1 MTVRPVA
8 RPRFDTPTSRRLD
21 SAFGFPPAQTPLA
34 IILITGAAGF
44 IGSHLA
50 ERLLARGDKVVG
62 LDNFDP
68 FYPREGKER
77 NLLGPKANPG
87 FTFVEADLRDAR
99 AMAELVERHRPQR
112 IVHLAAKAGV
122 RPSLENPAA
131 YVEANVLGTLHLL
144 LACQRFPVEHFVF
157 ASSSSVY
164 GKDVQAACT
173 EDAPTDSPA
182 SPYGATKKAGEVLC
196 FTYSQLMKIPVTCLR
211 LFTVFGPRQRPDL
224 AIHKFVHLIEAGKPV
239 PFFGDGSSRRDYTF
253 VSDTAEGITA
263 ALDRPDG
270 YQIYNLGRGNPV
282 TLTQMVEAVE
292 RALEKKAVLDRQPD
306 QPGDVRTTWADIS
319 KARARLGYQPKVE
332 LEEGVRRFLDWW
344 REGGR

>member
-1 MTVRPVA
+1 LA
-8 RPRFDTPTSRRLD
+8 R
-21 SAFGFPPAQTPLA
+21 
-34 IILITGAAGF
+34 ILITGAAGF

-50 ERLLARGDKVVG
+50 ERLLARGDQVLG

-68 FYPREGKER
+68 FYPREAKER
-77 NLLGPKANPG
+77 NLRGSQAHAA
-87 FTFVEADLRDAR
+87 FTFVEADLRDAH

-112 IVHLAAKAGV
+112 VVHLAAKAGV

-131 YVEANVLGTLHLL
+131 YVEANVHGTLNLL

-173 EDAPTDSPA
+173 EGAPTDSPA

-196 FTYSQLMKIPVTCLR
+196 FTYHQLLKIPITCLR
-211 LFTVFGPRQRPDL
+211 LFTVYGPRQRPDL
-224 AIHKFVHLIEAGKPV
+224 AIHKFVRLLEAGKPL

-253 VSDTAEGITA
+253 VEDTVGGITA
-263 ALDRPDG
+263 ALDHPDG

-282 TLTQMVEAVE
+282 TLAAMVEAVE
-292 RALEKKAVLDRQPD
+292 RGLGKKAVLDRQPE

-319 KARARLGYQPKVE
+319 KAKTRLGYQPKVQFE
-332 LEEGVRRFLDWW
+332 QGVDRFLAWW
-344 REGGR
+344 RKVSRGD

>member
-1 MTVRPVA
+1 MA
-8 RPRFDTPTSRRLD
+8 L
-21 SAFGFPPAQTPLA
+21 
-34 IILITGAAGF
+34 ILITGAAGF

-62 LDNFDP
+62 LDNIDP
-68 FYPREGKER
+68 YYPREAKEL
-77 NLLGPKANPG
+77 NLSGPKAHAA
-87 FTFVEADLRDAR
+87 FTFVEADLRDVG
-99 AMAELVERHRPQR
+99 AMAGLVERHRPQR

-131 YVEANVLGTLHLL
+131 YVEANVHGTLNLL

-196 FTYSQLMKIPVTCLR
+196 FTYHQLLKMPVSCLR
-211 LFTVFGPRQRPDL
+211 LFTVYGPRQRPVL
-224 AIHKFVHLIEAGKPV
+224 AIRKFVSLIEAGKPL

-253 VSDTAEGITA
+253 VSDTVEGITA
-263 ALDRPDG
+263 ALDHPDG

-282 TLTQMVEAVE
+282 TLSAMVAAVE
-292 RALEKKAVLDRQPD
+292 RALGKKVVLDRQPE
-306 QPGDVRTTWADIS
+306 QPGDVRTTWAEIS
-319 KARARLGYQPKVE
+319 KARTRLGYQPKVQ
-332 LEEGVRRFLDWW
+332 LDLGVERFVGWW
-344 REGGR
+344 REAGR

>member
-1 MTVRPVA
+1 MA
-8 RPRFDTPTSRRLD
+8 R
-21 SAFGFPPAQTPLA
+21 
-34 IILITGAAGF
+34 ILITGAAGF

-50 ERLLARGDKVVG
+50 EGLLVRGDQVVG

-68 FYPREGKER
+68 FYAREAKER
-77 NLLGPKANPG
+77 NLLGPKASSA
-87 FTFVEADLRDAR
+87 FTFVEADLRDAD
-99 AMAELVERHRPQR
+99 AMAGLVERHRPQR
-112 IVHLAAKAGV
+112 VVHLAAKAGV

-131 YVEANVLGTLHLL
+131 YVEANVHGTLNLL
-144 LACQRFPVEHFVF
+144 LACRRFPPEHFVF

-173 EDAPTDSPA
+173 EEAPTDSPA

-196 FTYSQLMKIPVTCLR
+196 FTYHQLLKVPVTCLR
-211 LFTVFGPRQRPDL
+211 LFTAYGPRQRPDL
-224 AIHKFVHLIEAGKPV
+224 AIHKFVRLIEAGKPV

-253 VSDTAEGITA
+253 VSDTVEGITA

-282 TLTQMVEAVE
+282 TLREMLEAVE
-292 RALEKKAVLDRQPD
+292 RGLAKKAVLDPQPE

-319 KARARLGYQPKVE
+319 KAKTHLGYAPQVE
-332 LEEGVRRFLDWW
+332 FEEGVARFVRWW
-344 REGGR
+344 RETGR

>member
-1 MTVRPVA
+1 MA
-8 RPRFDTPTSRRLD
+8 L
-21 SAFGFPPAQTPLA
+21 
-34 IILITGAAGF
+34 ILITGAAGF

-50 ERLLARGDKVVG
+50 ERLLARGDQVIG

-68 FYPREGKER
+68 FYPREAKER
-77 NLLGPKANPG
+77 NLSGPKAHAA
-87 FTFVEADLRDAR
+87 FTFVEADLRDAG
-99 AMAELVERHRPQR
+99 AMADLVERHRPQR
-112 IVHLAAKAGV
+112 VVHLAAKAGV

-131 YVEANVLGTLHLL
+131 YVEANVHGTLNLL
-144 LACQRFPVEHFVF
+144 LACQRTPVEHFVF

-164 GKDVQAACT
+164 GKDVQAACS

-196 FTYSQLMKIPVTCLR
+196 FTYHQLLKIPVTCLR

-224 AIHKFVHLIEAGKPV
+224 AIHKFVRLIEEGKPV

-253 VSDTAEGITA
+253 VDDTVSGITA

-270 YQIYNLGRGNPV
+270 YQVYNLGRGNPV
-282 TLTQMVEAVE
+282 TLAAMVEAVE
-292 RALEKKAVLDRQPD
+292 SALEKKAGLDRQPE

-319 KARARLGYQPKVE
+319 KARTRLGYEPKVQ
-332 LEEGVRRFLDWW
+332 LDQGVERFVKWW
-344 REGGR
+344 RGAGRGA

>member
-1 MTVRPVA
+1 MAP
-8 RPRFDTPTSRRLD
+8 
-21 SAFGFPPAQTPLA
+21 
-34 IILITGAAGF
+34 ILITGAAGF
-44 IGSHLA
+44 IGSHLT
-50 ERLLARGDKVVG
+50 ERLLARGDQVVG

-68 FYPREGKER
+68 FYPREAKER
-77 NLLGPKANPG
+77 NLLGPKAHAG
-87 FTFVEADLRDAR
+87 FTFVEADLRDAG
-99 AMAELVERHRPQR
+99 ALLELVERHRPQR

-131 YVEANVLGTLHLL
+131 YVEANVHGTLNLL
-144 LACQRFPVEHFVF
+144 LACRRFPAEHFVF

-196 FTYSQLMKIPVTCLR
+196 FTYHQLLKMPVTCLR
-211 LFTVFGPRQRPDL
+211 LFTVYGPRQRPDL
-224 AIHKFVHLIEAGKPV
+224 AIHKFVRLIEAGKPL

-253 VSDTAEGITA
+253 VEDTVSGITA

-282 TLTQMVEAVE
+282 TLGEMVAAVE
-292 RALEKKAVLDRQPD
+292 RALGKKAVLDRQPE
-306 QPGDVRTTWADIS
+306 QPGDVRTTWADIT
-319 KARARLGYQPKVE
+319 KAKTRLGYQPLVE
-332 LEEGVRRFLDWW
+332 FDEGVARFVEWW
-344 REGGR
+344 QESG

>member
-1 MTVRPVA
+1 
-8 RPRFDTPTSRRLD
+8 
-21 SAFGFPPAQTPLA
+21 LA
-34 IILITGAAGF
+34 LILITGAAGF

-50 ERLLARGDKVVG
+50 ERLLTRGDQVVG

-68 FYPREGKER
+68 FYPREAKER
-77 NLLGPKANPG
+77 NLLGPKAHAG

-131 YVEANVLGTLHLL
+131 YVESNVHGTLNLL
-144 LACQRFPVEHFVF
+144 LACRRFSPEHFVF

-164 GKDVQAACT
+164 GKDVQAACA
-173 EDAPTDSPA
+173 EEAPTDSPA

-196 FTYSQLMKIPVTCLR
+196 FTYHQLLKIPITCLR
-211 LFTVFGPRQRPDL
+211 LFTVYGPRQRPDL
-224 AIHKFVHLIEAGKPV
+224 AIHKFVRLIEAGKPV

-253 VSDTAEGITA
+253 VEDTVSGITA
-263 ALDRPDG
+263 ALDRADG

-282 TLTQMVEAVE
+282 TLREMLEAVE
-292 RALEKKAVLDRQPD
+292 RALGKKAVLDCQPE

-319 KARARLGYQPKVE
+319 KAKTRLGYQPTVHFD
-332 LEEGVRRFLDWW
+332 EGVERFVKWW
-344 REGGR
+344 REAGR

>member
-1 MTVRPVA
+1 MAP
-8 RPRFDTPTSRRLD
+8 
-21 SAFGFPPAQTPLA
+21 
-34 IILITGAAGF
+34 ILITGAAGF

-50 ERLLARGDKVVG
+50 ERLLARGDQVVG

-68 FYPREGKER
+68 FYPREDKER
-77 NLLGPKANPG
+77 NLGGPKAHSA
-87 FTFVEADLRDAR
+87 FTFVEADLRDAG
-99 AMAELVERHRPQR
+99 ALADVVERHRPQR

-131 YVEANVLGTLHLL
+131 YVEANVHGTLNLL
-144 LACQRFPVEHFVF
+144 LACRRFPAEHFVF

-196 FTYSQLMKIPVTCLR
+196 FTYHQLLKMPVTCLR
-211 LFTVFGPRQRPDL
+211 LFTVYGPRQRPDL
-224 AIHKFVHLIEAGKPV
+224 AIHKFVRLIEAGKPL
-239 PFFGDGSSRRDYTF
+239 PFFGDGASRRDYTF
-253 VSDTAEGITA
+253 VEDTVRGITA

-282 TLTQMVEAVE
+282 TLGEMVAAVE
-292 RALEKKAVLDRQPD
+292 RALGKKAVLDRQPE
-306 QPGDVRTTWADIS
+306 QPGDVRTTWADIT
-319 KARARLGYQPKVE
+319 KAKTRLGYQPKVPFD
-332 LEEGVRRFLDWW
+332 EGVARFVEWW
-344 REGGR
+344 QKSG

>member
-1 MTVRPVA
+1 
-8 RPRFDTPTSRRLD
+8 
-21 SAFGFPPAQTPLA
+21 LA
-34 IILITGAAGF
+34 LILITGAAGF

-50 ERLLARGDKVVG
+50 ERLLARGDQVVG

-68 FYPREGKER
+68 FYPREAKER
-77 NLLGPKANPG
+77 NLGGPKAHSG

-99 AMAELVERHRPQR
+99 AMAEVVERHRPQR

-131 YVEANVLGTLHLL
+131 YVEVNVHGTLSLL

-173 EDAPTDSPA
+173 EEAPTNSPA
-182 SPYGATKKAGEVLC
+182 SPYGATKKAGELLC
-196 FTYSQLMKIPVTCLR
+196 FTYHQLLKIPMTCLR
-211 LFTVFGPRQRPDL
+211 LFTVYGPRQRPDL
-224 AIHKFVHLIEAGKPV
+224 AIRKFVRLIEEGKQV
-239 PFFGDGSSRRDYTF
+239 PFYGDGSSRRDYTF
-253 VSDTAEGITA
+253 VDDTVSGITA

-282 TLTQMVEAVE
+282 TLAAMVEAVE
-292 RALEKKAVLDRQPD
+292 RALGMKAVLDRQPE

-319 KARARLGYQPKVE
+319 KARTRLGYQPKVQ
-332 LEEGVRRFLDWW
+332 LEAGLERFVKWW
-344 REGGR
+344 RDVGRCG

>member
-1 MTVRPVA
+1 
-8 RPRFDTPTSRRLD
+8 
-21 SAFGFPPAQTPLA
+21 LA
-34 IILITGAAGF
+34 LILITGAAGF

-50 ERLLARGDKVVG
+50 ERLLARGDQVIG

-68 FYPREGKER
+68 FYPREAKER
-77 NLLGPKANPG
+77 NLLGPKAHSG

-99 AMAELVERHRPQR
+99 ATTDLLERYHPQR

-131 YVEANVLGTLHLL
+131 YVEANVHGTLNLL
-144 LACQRFPVEHFVF
+144 LACQRSPVEHLVF

-173 EDAPTDSPA
+173 EEAPTDSPA

-196 FTYSQLMKIPVTCLR
+196 FTYHQLLRIPVSCLR
-211 LFTVFGPRQRPDL
+211 LFTVYGPRQRPDL
-224 AIHKFVHLIEAGKPV
+224 AIHKFARLIEAGKPL

-253 VSDTAEGITA
+253 VEDTVSGITA

-270 YQIYNLGRGNPV
+270 YQLYNLGRGNPV
-282 TLTQMVEAVE
+282 TLSEMVAAVE
-292 RALEKKAVLDRQPD
+292 RALGKKALLDRQPE
-306 QPGDVRTTWADIS
+306 QPGDVRTTWADIT
-319 KARARLGYQPKVE
+319 KAKTRLGYAPQVQF
-332 LEEGVRRFLDWW
+332 EEGVARFVRWW
-344 REGGR
+344 RENG

>member
-1 MTVRPVA
+1 M
-8 RPRFDTPTSRRLD
+8 SL
-21 SAFGFPPAQTPLA
+21 
-34 IILITGAAGF
+34 ILITGAAGF

-50 ERLLARGDKVVG
+50 ERLLARGEQVVG

-68 FYPREGKER
+68 FYPREAKER
-77 NLLGPKANPG
+77 NLSGPKVHPG
-87 FTFVEADLRDAR
+87 FTFVEADLRDAG
-99 AMAELVERHRPQR
+99 AMAGLVERHRPRR

-131 YVEANVLGTLHLL
+131 YVEANVHGTLNLL

-173 EDAPTDSPA
+173 EEAPTDSPA

-196 FTYSQLMKIPVTCLR
+196 FTYHQLLKIPVTCLR
-211 LFTVFGPRQRPDL
+211 LFTVYGPRQRPDL
-224 AIHKFVHLIEAGKPV
+224 AIHKFVRLLEAGKAV
-239 PFFGDGSSRRDYTF
+239 PFFGDGSSRRDHTF
-253 VSDTAEGITA
+253 VDDTVRGITA

-282 TLTQMVEAVE
+282 TLNEMLKAVE
-292 RALEKKAVLDRQPD
+292 SALGKEAVLDPQPE

-319 KARARLGYQPKVE
+319 KAQTRLGYQPKVQ
-332 LEEGVRRFLDWW
+332 LEEGVERFVKWW
-344 REGGR
+344 REAGR

>member
-1 MTVRPVA
+1 MA
-8 RPRFDTPTSRRLD
+8 L
-21 SAFGFPPAQTPLA
+21 
-34 IILITGAAGF
+34 ILITGAAGF

-50 ERLLARGDKVVG
+50 ERLLARGDQVVG

-68 FYPREGKER
+68 FYPREAKER
-77 NLLGPKANPG
+77 NLRGPKAHAS

-99 AMAELVERHRPQR
+99 AMADLMERHRPQR

-122 RPSLENPAA
+122 RPSLEDPAS
-131 YVEANVLGTLHLL
+131 YVESNVHGTLNLL
-144 LACQRFPVEHFVF
+144 LACRRSPVEHFVF

-196 FTYSQLMKIPVTCLR
+196 FTYHQLLKIPMTCLR
-211 LFTVFGPRQRPDL
+211 LFTVYGPRQRPDL
-224 AIHKFVHLIEAGKPV
+224 AIHKFVRLIEAGKPV

-253 VSDTAEGITA
+253 LDDTVSGITA
-263 ALDRPDG
+263 ALDHPDG

-282 TLTQMVEAVE
+282 TLNEMVEAVE
-292 RALEKKAVLDRQPD
+292 RVLGKRAVLDRQPE
-306 QPGDVRTTWADIS
+306 QPGDVCTTWADIT
-319 KARARLGYQPKVE
+319 KAKTRLGYQPKVQF
-332 LEEGVRRFLDWW
+332 EEGVDRFLAWW
-344 REGGR
+344 READR

>member
-1 MTVRPVA
+1 L
-8 RPRFDTPTSRRLD
+8 SL
-21 SAFGFPPAQTPLA
+21 
-34 IILITGAAGF
+34 ILITGAAGF

-50 ERLLARGDKVVG
+50 ERLLARGDQVVG

-68 FYPREGKER
+68 FYPREAKER
-77 NLLGPKANPG
+77 NLSGPKAHPG
-87 FTFVEADLRDAR
+87 FTFVEADLRDAG
-99 AMAELVERHRPQR
+99 AMAGLVERHRPRR

-131 YVEANVLGTLHLL
+131 YVEANVHGTLNLL

-173 EDAPTDSPA
+173 EEAPTDSPA

-196 FTYSQLMKIPVTCLR
+196 FTYHQLLKIPVTCLR
-211 LFTVFGPRQRPDL
+211 LFTVYGPRQRPDL
-224 AIHKFVHLIEAGKPV
+224 AIHKFVRLLEAGKAV

-253 VSDTAEGITA
+253 VEDTVGGITA

-282 TLTQMVEAVE
+282 TLNEMLKAVE
-292 RALEKKAVLDRQPD
+292 SALGKEAVLDPQPE
-306 QPGDVRTTWADIS
+306 QPGDVRTTWADIT
-319 KARARLGYQPKVE
+319 KAKTRLEYQPKVK
-332 LEEGVRRFLDWW
+332 LEEGVERFVKWW
-344 REGGR
+344 REAGR

>member
-1 MTVRPVA
+1 M
-8 RPRFDTPTSRRLD
+8 SL
-21 SAFGFPPAQTPLA
+21 
-34 IILITGAAGF
+34 ILITGAAGF

-50 ERLLARGDKVVG
+50 ERLLARGEQVVG

-68 FYPREGKER
+68 FYPREAKER
-77 NLLGPKANPG
+77 NLSGPKVHPG
-87 FTFVEADLRDAR
+87 FTFVEADLRDAG
-99 AMAELVERHRPQR
+99 AMAGLVERHRPRR

-131 YVEANVLGTLHLL
+131 YVEANVHGTLNLL

-173 EDAPTDSPA
+173 EEAPTDSPA

-196 FTYSQLMKIPVTCLR
+196 FTYHQLLKIPVTCLR
-211 LFTVFGPRQRPDL
+211 LFTVYGPRQRPDL
-224 AIHKFVHLIEAGKPV
+224 AIHKFVRLLEAGKAV

-253 VSDTAEGITA
+253 VEDTVGGITA

-282 TLTQMVEAVE
+282 TLNEMLKAVE
-292 RALEKKAVLDRQPD
+292 SALGKEAVLDPQPE

-319 KARARLGYQPKVE
+319 KAQTRLGYQPKVQ
-332 LEEGVRRFLDWW
+332 LEEGVERFVKWW
-344 REGGR
+344 REAGR

>member
-1 MTVRPVA
+1 MA
-8 RPRFDTPTSRRLD
+8 L
-21 SAFGFPPAQTPLA
+21 
-34 IILITGAAGF
+34 ILITGAAGF

-50 ERLLARGDKVVG
+50 ERLLTRGDKVIG

-68 FYPREGKER
+68 FYPREAKER
-77 NLLGPKANPG
+77 NLLGPKAHAA
-87 FTFVEADLRDAR
+87 FTFVEADLRDAG
-99 AMAELVERHRPQR
+99 AMAGLLERHRPQR
-112 IVHLAAKAGV
+112 VVHLAAKAGV

-131 YVEANVLGTLHLL
+131 YVESNVHGTLNLL

-164 GKDVQAACT
+164 GNDVQAACS

-196 FTYSQLMKIPVTCLR
+196 FTYHQLLKIPMTCLR
-211 LFTVFGPRQRPDL
+211 LFTVYGPRQRPDL
-224 AIHKFVHLIEAGKPV
+224 AIHKFVSLIEAGKPL

-253 VSDTAEGITA
+253 VEDTVSGITA

-282 TLTQMVEAVE
+282 TLNEMVEAVE
-292 RALEKKAVLDRQPD
+292 RALGKKAVLDRQPE
-306 QPGDVRTTWADIS
+306 QPGDVRTTWADIR
-319 KARARLGYQPKVE
+319 KAQTRLGYQPKVQMD
-332 LEEGVRRFLDWW
+332 EGVERFVKWW
-344 REGGR
+344 REAGR